1 MQGTKT
7 FGDAHGGGGRA
18 RSSGGAGAGD
28 AGVKT
33 VSHHSLGFDRTP
45 APLDPAS
52 LPAMAS
58 SPSSF
63 ASVPEMIAELRAGRM
78 IILVDDES
86 RENEGDFVVA
96 AERLQVEH
104 VVAMNR
110 IASGIITVPM
120 PRSWLRRLHIDP
132 MVQENAESMHT
143 AFTVTVD
150 AKEGVSTGSS
160 AQDRVVSIR
169 KLADPASRADDFVRP
184 GHINPL
190 CVREGGVL
198 KRAGHTEASHDLMC
212 LAGLAP
218 VAVLCEIMGDD
229 GEMLRLP
236 RLRELALKTG
246 MKLGSIADIIRF
258 RQCNER
264 LVHLVGHERVES
276 RFGWFSVHRF
286 ESSVD
291 RGRYTAFVRGR
302 IEPEQPTLV
311 RIHAASLTDD
321 VLGLLTG
328 GSGSALELGLSR
340 IAREDSGVFLYIE
353 RSDEAHAGLGD
364 ERDYGI
370 GAQILR
376 ELGVQRL
383 RLLTNHPKRR
393 AGLEGFGLELC
404 EHVSLDAAAA
414 PADEAALGT
423 HGQCG

>member
-1 MQGTKT
+1 
-7 FGDAHGGGGRA
+7 
-18 RSSGGAGAGD
+18 
-28 AGVKT
+28 
-33 VSHHSLGFDRTP
+33 
-45 APLDPAS
+45 
-52 LPAMAS
+52 
-58 SPSSF
+58 
-63 ASVPEMIAELRAGRM
+63 MIAELRAGRM

-96 AERLQVEH
+96 AEQLQVEH

-120 PRSWLRRLHIDP
+120 PRSWLRRLHIDA

-169 KLADPASRADDFVRP
+169 KLADPASRAEDFVRP

-190 CVREGGVL
+190 LVREGGVL

-212 LAGLAP
+212 LAGLQP

-246 MKLGSIADIIRF
+246 MKLGTIADIIRF

-264 LVHLVGHERVES
+264 LVHLVGHERIES
-276 RFGWFSVHRF
+276 RFGWLSVHRF

-302 IEPEQPTLV
+302 IEPGQATLV

-328 GSGSALELGLSR
+328 GSGSALELGLQR
-340 IAREDSGVFLYIE
+340 IAREESGVFLYIE
-353 RSDEAHAGLGD
+353 RSNYIERSGEAPTGSGD

-404 EHVSLDAAAA
+404 EHVPLDAAGS

-423 HGQCG
+423 RGQCG

>member
-1 MQGTKT
+1 MTQPATPKEQPKYQPT
-7 FGDAHGGGGRA
+7 HWPKHSPWNGRPE
-18 RSSGGAGAGD
+18 R
-28 AGVKT
+28 V
-33 VSHHSLGFDRTP
+33 P
-45 APLDPAS
+45 APPVPAS
-52 LPAMAS
+52 LGVMAP
-58 SPSSF
+58 SPSAF

-86 RENEGDFVVA
+86 RENEGDLVVA
-96 AERLQVEH
+96 AERLEVEH

-150 AKEGVSTGSS
+150 AKDGVSTGSS
-160 AQDRVVSIR
+160 ALDRVISIR
-169 KLADPASRADDFVRP
+169 KLADPASRAEDFVRP

-190 CVREGGVL
+190 LVREGGVL

-212 LAGLAP
+212 LAGLQP

-246 MKLGSIADIIRF
+246 MKLGTIADIISF

-264 LVHLVGHERVES
+264 LVHLVGHDRLES
-276 RFGWFSVHRF
+276 RFGRLSVHRF

-302 IEPEQPTLV
+302 IEPDRPTLV
-311 RIHAASLTDD
+311 RIHVASLTDD

-340 IAREDSGVFLYIE
+340 IAREESGVFLYIE
-353 RSDEAHAGLGD
+353 RQDDSLGSSD

-393 AGLEGFGLELC
+393 AALEGFGLELC
-404 EHVSLDAAAA
+404 EHVALEAEG
-414 PADEAALGT
+414 EAAQTAFGAR
-423 HGQCG
+423 GQCG

>member
-1 MQGTKT
+1 MAT
-7 FGDAHGGGGRA
+7 
-18 RSSGGAGAGD
+18 S
-28 AGVKT
+28 
-33 VSHHSLGFDRTP
+33 P
-45 APLDPAS
+45 AV
-52 LPAMAS
+52 
-58 SPSSF
+58 F
-63 ASVPEMIAELRAGRM
+63 ATVPEMIAELRAGRM

-86 RENEGDFVVA
+86 RENEGDLVVA
-96 AERLQVEH
+96 AELLAVDH

-120 PRSWLRRLHIDP
+120 PRAWLRRLHIDP

-143 AFTVTVD
+143 AFTITVD
-150 AKEGVSTGSS
+150 AKDGVSTGSS
-160 AQDRVVSIR
+160 ARDRVASIR
-169 KLADPASRADDFVRP
+169 KLADPASRAEDFVRP

-190 CVREGGVL
+190 LVREGGVL

-212 LAGLAP
+212 LAGLQP

-236 RLRELALKTG
+236 QLREMALKTG
-246 MKLGSIADIIRF
+246 MKLGTIADIISF

-276 RFGWFSVHRF
+276 RFGSLSVHRF

-302 IEPEQPTLV
+302 IDATSPTLV
-311 RIHAASLTDD
+311 RIHVASLTDD

-328 GSGSALELGLSR
+328 GSGSALERGFQR
-340 IAREDSGVFLYIE
+340 IACEESGVFLYIE
-353 RSDEAHAGLGD
+353 RPSELTSNPTD

-404 EHVSLDAAAA
+404 EHVPLGDVVA
-414 PADEAALGT
+414 PAEQGALGPR
-423 HGQCG
+423 GQCG

>member
-1 MQGTKT
+1 
-7 FGDAHGGGGRA
+7 
-18 RSSGGAGAGD
+18 
-28 AGVKT
+28 
-33 VSHHSLGFDRTP
+33 
-45 APLDPAS
+45 
-52 LPAMAS
+52 MAS

-169 KLADPASRADDFVRP
+169 KLADPASRAEDFVRP
-184 GHINPL
+184 GHISPL
-190 CVREGGVL
+190 LVREGGVL

-212 LAGLAP
+212 LAGLQP

-246 MKLGSIADIIRF
+246 MKLGTIADIIRF

-264 LVHLVGHERVES
+264 LVHLVGHERIES
-276 RFGWFSVHRF
+276 RFGWLSVHRF

-328 GSGSALELGLSR
+328 GSGSALELGLQR
-340 IAREDSGVFLYIE
+340 IAGEESGVFLYIE
-353 RSDEAHAGLGD
+353 RSNYIERASSERAGDPPIGSGD

-404 EHVSLDAAAA
+404 EHVPLDAAGT

-423 HGQCG
+423 RGQCG

>member
-1 MQGTKT
+1 
-7 FGDAHGGGGRA
+7 
-18 RSSGGAGAGD
+18 
-28 AGVKT
+28 
-33 VSHHSLGFDRTP
+33 
-45 APLDPAS
+45 
-52 LPAMAS
+52 
-58 SPSSF
+58 
-63 ASVPEMIAELRAGRM
+63 
-78 IILVDDES
+78 
-86 RENEGDFVVA
+86 
-96 AERLQVEH
+96 
-104 VVAMNR
+104 
-110 IASGIITVPM
+110 
-120 PRSWLRRLHIDP
+120 
-132 MVQENAESMHT
+132 
-143 AFTVTVD
+143 VTVD

-160 AQDRVVSIR
+160 ARDRVASIR
-169 KLADPASRADDFVRP
+169 KLADPASVAEDFVRP

-190 CVREGGVL
+190 LVREGGVL
-198 KRAGHTEASHDLMC
+198 KRPGHTEASHDLMC
-212 LAGLAP
+212 LAGLQP

-246 MKLGSIADIIRF
+246 MKLGTIADIISF
-258 RQCNER
+258 RQRNER

-328 GSGSALELGLSR
+328 GSGSALELGLQR

-353 RSDEAHAGLGD
+353 RASEAPAGSGD

-383 RLLTNHPKRR
+383 RLLTNHPRRR
-393 AGLEGFGLELC
+393 AALEGFGLELC
-404 EHVSLDAAAA
+404 EHVPLDAASDAA
-414 PADEAALGT
+414 DDAARASR
-423 HGQCG
+423 GQCG

>member
-1 MQGTKT
+1 VTQPATPKEQPKYQPT
-7 FGDAHGGGGRA
+7 HWPKHSPWNGRPE
-18 RSSGGAGAGD
+18 R
-28 AGVKT
+28 V
-33 VSHHSLGFDRTP
+33 P
-45 APLDPAS
+45 APPVPAS
-52 LPAMAS
+52 LGVMAP
-58 SPSSF
+58 SPSAF

-86 RENEGDFVVA
+86 RENEGDLVVA
-96 AERLQVEH
+96 AERLEVEH

-150 AKEGVSTGSS
+150 AKDGVSTGSS
-160 AQDRVVSIR
+160 ALDRVISIR
-169 KLADPASRADDFVRP
+169 KLADPASRAEDFVRP

-190 CVREGGVL
+190 LVREGGVL

-212 LAGLAP
+212 LAGLQP

-246 MKLGSIADIIRF
+246 MKLGTIADIISF

-264 LVHLVGHERVES
+264 LVHLVGHDRLES
-276 RFGWFSVHRF
+276 RFGRLSVHRF

-302 IEPEQPTLV
+302 IEPDRPTLV
-311 RIHAASLTDD
+311 RIHVASLTDD

-340 IAREDSGVFLYIE
+340 IAREESGVFLYIE
-353 RSDEAHAGLGD
+353 RQDDSLGSSD

-393 AGLEGFGLELC
+393 AALEGFGLELC
-404 EHVSLDAAAA
+404 EHVALEAEG
-414 PADEAALGT
+414 EAAQTAFGAR
-423 HGQCG
+423 GQCG